1 MASHIE
7 LNTLKTHST
16 PNGKNA
22 TTMNIEDAR
31 IYCLSK
37 PNATEDFPF
46 DETTLVFRVE
56 NKIFAITDLENTKW
70 FCVKCDADYAVEL
83 RDNYPQIAP
92 AWHMN
97 KKYWNQLDI
106 AALSDKL
113 FYSLVDHSYSEVLKK
128 LPKKTRAKYGME

>member
-1 MASHIE
+1 
-7 LNTLKTHST
+7 
-16 PNGKNA
+16 
-22 TTMNIEDAR
+22 MNIEDAR

-46 DETTLVFRVE
+46 DETTLAFRVE

-70 FCVKCDADYAVEL
+70 FCVKCDADYAIEL
-83 RDNYPQIAP
+83 RDRYPHIAP

-106 AALSDKL
+106 AALSDEL
-113 FYSLVDHSYSEVLKK
+113 FYSLVDHSYNEVLKK
-128 LPKKTRAKYGME
+128 LPKKTRIKYGME